1 MQTNKQYDPAI
12 LNEKF
17 CDNRKKMIS
26 HFQKRNN
33 LILFNMKNKL

>member
-17 CDNRKKMIS
+17 CDNRKKNDFS
-26 HFQKRNN
+26 FPK
-33 LILFNMKNKL
+33 KK